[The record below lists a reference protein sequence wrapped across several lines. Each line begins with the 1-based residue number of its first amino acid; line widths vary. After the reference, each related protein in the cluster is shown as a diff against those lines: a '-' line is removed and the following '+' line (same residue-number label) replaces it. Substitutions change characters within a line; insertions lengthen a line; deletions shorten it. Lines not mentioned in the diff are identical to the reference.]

1 MVNFYIKME
10 AVKSKKNYKRRL
22 EVVNSKTKT
31 VNSNIKLKMVKGK
44 NKRRLEIVNSK
55 TKMANIE
62 LKVVKG
68 KRNNINKSRLE
79 VVSSKM

>member
-1 MVNFYIKME
+1 MVNCNIKME
-10 AVKSKKNYKRRL
+10 AVKSL

-31 VNSNIKLKMVKGK
+31 VNSNMKSKMVKG
-44 NKRRLEIVNSK
+44 NSKRRLKMVNSK

-68 KRNNINKSRLE
+68 KT
-79 VVSSKM
+79 